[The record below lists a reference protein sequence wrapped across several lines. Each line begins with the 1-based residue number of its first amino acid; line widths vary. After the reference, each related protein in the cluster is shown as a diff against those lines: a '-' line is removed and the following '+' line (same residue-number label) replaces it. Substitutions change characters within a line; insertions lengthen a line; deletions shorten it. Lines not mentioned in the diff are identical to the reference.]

1 MRVHGRKPPLP
12 DTQSLTVGGEVKVGT
27 GHSYFDLGFL
37 LKQKFYVCFLPL
49 L

>member
-1 MRVHGRKPPLP
+1 MEGNHPLP
-12 DTQSLTVGGEVKVGT
+12 ETQSLTVGGEVKVGT

-37 LKQKFYVCFLPL
+37 LKQKFFVCFLPL